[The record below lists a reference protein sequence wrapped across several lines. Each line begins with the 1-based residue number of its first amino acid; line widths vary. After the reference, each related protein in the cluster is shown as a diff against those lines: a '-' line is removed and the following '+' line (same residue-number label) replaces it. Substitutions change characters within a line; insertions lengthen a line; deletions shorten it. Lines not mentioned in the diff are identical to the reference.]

1 MYAVIRYFNYRKG
14 VSFKILKTFN
24 NFEKADTYAL
34 QCAEDDFGKDVVVQG
49 VSEKWVYVDD
59 VMDGYTKGDGYDQY
73 VYSVIE
79 FNEPESEDNESE
91 DNESEDNESESHSR
105 SEELDTGFDF
115 VKQKNGM
122 YEWGFDLT
130 DFNEENEVE
139 PEINKKEW
147 VKNFLLNEKHD
158 YEEPYDSDDE
168 EGIDIVFDQE
178 YKPPNKGALKF
189 SKLLQTY
196 HLELDDTKDTG
207 YTWKNNDGL
216 LQIVTANNPL
226 TGKYYNGSRDS
237 EVGYLSYVGV
247 SCKNTSLLQHCILNF
262 RENATYIKGE
272 SNHRDYI

>member
-1 MYAVIRYFNYRKG
+1 MFAVIRYFNYRKE

-34 QCAEDDFGKDVVVQG
+34 KCAEDNFGEDNVVQG

-73 VYSVIE
+73 VYTVIE
-79 FNEPESEDNESE
+79 IGEPEDDDDAESLT
-91 DNESEDNESESHSR
+91 SL
-105 SEELDTGFDF
+105 SEEVDTGFDF

-139 PEINKKEW
+139 PGINKKEW
-147 VKNFLLNEKHD
+147 VKNFMLNEKHD
-158 YEEPYDSDDE
+158 YEEPYDSEDE
-168 EGIDIVFDQE
+168 EGIDIVFQQE

-196 HLELDDTKDTG
+196 HLELDDNKDKG
-207 YTWKNNDGL
+207 YMWKNTNGS
-216 LQIVTANNPL
+216 LQVVTANNPL
-226 TGKYYNGSRDS
+226 TGEYYNGSRDS
-237 EVGYLSYVGV
+237 EVGYLSYVGI
-247 SCKNTSLLQHCILNF
+247 SCANTSLLQHVILSF
-262 RENATYIKGE
+262 REHATYIKEE
-272 SNHRDYI
+272 SNRRNYI